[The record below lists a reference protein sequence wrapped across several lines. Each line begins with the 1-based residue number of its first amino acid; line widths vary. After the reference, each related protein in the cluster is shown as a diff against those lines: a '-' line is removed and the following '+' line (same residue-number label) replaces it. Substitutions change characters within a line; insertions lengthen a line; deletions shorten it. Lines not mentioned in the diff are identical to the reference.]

1 VVEDLAERAQGVLAV
16 DREGVSAV
24 LAEVERSVKETAE
37 ALLVDVGSEEEIESA
52 RRQAQELLLQ
62 LSVACAGEA
71 LRAEKERDSAREE
84 ARHDALTGVLRRGAL
99 EAEIGQAFSGP
110 RGRGLALLVFD
121 LDFFKLVNDRH
132 GHAAG
137 DDVLR
142 ATARTIEASFPE
154 GTTVGRYGGEEFLAL
169 LRDVSL
175 DEAMEEAED
184 VRRAIEASA
193 VETSGTTVR
202 VTASG
207 GLCWVAPS
215 ALADPASA
223 FRAADAALYEAKRSG
238 RNRVR
243 CAKSL
248 AEAEAPRTMPSKP

>member
-1 VVEDLAERAQGVLAV
+1 
-16 DREGVSAV
+16 VSAV
-24 LAEVERSVKETAE
+24 LAEVERNVNETAE

-71 LRAEKERDSAREE
+71 LRAEKDRDSAREE

-99 EAEIGQAFSGP
+99 EAEIGQAFSGL
-110 RGRGLALLVFD
+110 RGRGLALL
-121 LDFFKLVNDRH
+121 
-132 GHAAG
+132 
-137 DDVLR
+137 
-142 ATARTIEASFPE
+142 
-154 GTTVGRYGGEEFLAL
+154 
-169 LRDVSL
+169 RDVTL

-184 VRRAIEASA
+184 VRRAIEGSA
-193 VETSGTTVR
+193 VETGGTTVR

-207 GLCWVAPS
+207 GLCWIAPDT
-215 ALADPASA
+215 AADPASA
-223 FRAADAALYEAKRSG
+223 FRAAAAALYEAKRSG

-248 AEAEAPRTMPSKP
+248 ADAEAPRTMPSKS